1 MSVHSI
7 TSPLDLTDERQDEVP
22 SAASLLA
29 VEDLYRQYGPDLC
42 RRIQR
47 KFGFGPPDPED
58 VVQAAFARLAS
69 LKEPEQVRNPRGFL
83 YTVACNIVFDHKR
96 QQKRH
101 YQFVQGALAD
111 NSVPVLDELTP
122 ERVIIHSERFEIVRR
137 TIETLPHKQKIVL
150 SLHRNHGRT
159 YQQIS
164 DETGW
169 SYGDVYRQMEA
180 ALASLTA
187 ALKGGGD

>member
-7 TSPLDLTDERQDEVP
+7 NSLIEPPVERGAEAP
-22 SAASLLA
+22 SRTALLA
-29 VEDLYRQYGPDLC
+29 VEDLYRAYGADLR

-58 VVQAAFARLAS
+58 VVQAAFARLAA
-69 LKEPEQVRNPRGFL
+69 LKEPERVRNPRGFL

-101 YQFVQGALAD
+101 FQFVQGALAD

-122 ERVIIHSERFEIVRR
+122 ERVMIHSERFTIVRR
-137 TIETLPHKQKIVL
+137 AIETLPHKQKVVL

-164 DETGW
+164 EETGW

-180 ALASLTA
+180 AMA
-187 ALKGGGD
+187 ALTDALNSAGD